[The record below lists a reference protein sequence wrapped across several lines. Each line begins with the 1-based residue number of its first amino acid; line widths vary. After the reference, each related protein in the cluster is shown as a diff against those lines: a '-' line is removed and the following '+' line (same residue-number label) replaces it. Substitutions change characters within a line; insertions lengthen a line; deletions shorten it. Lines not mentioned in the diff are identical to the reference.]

1 MALALRV
8 APSDEAIK
16 KGSWERPERGFDTE
30 FSRGPQAEGFNL
42 KAKEQQSYTM
52 LSKFGFFCHQLCK
65 KDTFVGLS

>member
-1 MALALRV
+1 MNVANSLGWEMALALRV

-42 KAKEQQSYTM
+42 KAKEQQS
-52 LSKFGFFCHQLCK
+52 SIC
-65 KDTFVGLS
+65 